1 MEYILPI
8 ILQIVL
14 ISLNAIFASAE
25 IAVISSSSAKLEKL
39 RDEGNKRAK
48 RLLKI
53 SSNPS
58 KFLSTIQV
66 AITLASLLGSAFA
79 ADSFGELLSDSVV
92 GWLAIE
98 NPTAIATVES
108 VCVLAITL
116 VLSFFSIVFGEL
128 VPKRVAMKNP
138 EKTALGISGLLS
150 FVSICFTPFV
160 WILTKTTNGILRLF
174 KINPNEE
181 DSKVTEEEIRLM
193 VNSSTLSGEIDESE
207 NEMIQNIFEFDD
219 ISIAEICTHRTDVT
233 FLYKEDSFADWKKT
247 ILSTRHGFYPVCG
260 ENADDVVGVLN
271 AKKFFRCECNDQE
284 TAIKKTVEKPF
295 LVPETIKADTL
306 FEKMKETRNYFA
318 IVIDEYGGTTGVV
331 TMHDL
336 LEVLVG
342 ELNDKD
348 DVEIVEI
355 KKTGDNVWE
364 IQGTA
369 PIDDVCKE
377 LDITLDSE
385 SFDTFGGY
393 IFGTIDVIPD
403 DGTVFELETDTLSI
417 KVTKIEDHRI
427 EKCIVTKK
435 IVEKNE
441 NDE

>member
-8 ILQIVL
+8 ILQIIL

-39 RDEGNKRAK
+39 RDEGNKNAK

-79 ADSFGELLSDSVV
+79 ADSFGELLSDAVV
-92 GWLAIE
+92 GWFAIE
-98 NPTAIATVES
+98 NATVITTVES

-150 FVSICFTPFV
+150 FVSVCFTPFV
-160 WILTKTTNGILRLF
+160 WVLTKTTNLILRLF

-219 ISIAEICTHRTDVT
+219 ILHNTLGCV
-233 FLYKEDSFADWKKT
+233 LGY
-247 ILSTRHGFYPVCG
+247 LFY
-260 ENADDVVGVLN
+260 VL
-271 AKKFFRCECNDQE
+271 
-284 TAIKKTVEKPF
+284 T
-295 LVPETIKADTL
+295 
-306 FEKMKETRNYFA
+306 
-318 IVIDEYGGTTGVV
+318 
-331 TMHDL
+331 
-336 LEVLVG
+336 
-342 ELNDKD
+342 
-348 DVEIVEI
+348 
-355 KKTGDNVWE
+355 NVWRKKY
-364 IQGTA
+364 
-369 PIDDVCKE
+369 VLKKE
-377 LDITLDSE
+377 SL
-385 SFDTFGGY
+385 
-393 IFGTIDVIPD
+393 
-403 DGTVFELETDTLSI
+403 
-417 KVTKIEDHRI
+417 
-427 EKCIVTKK
+427 
-435 IVEKNE
+435 
-441 NDE
+441 

>member
-39 RDEGNKRAK
+39 GEEGNRSAK

-79 ADSFGELLSDSVV
+79 ADSFGELLSDAVINWLSVTN
-92 GWLAIE
+92 E
-98 NPTAIATVES
+98 TAKATVES
-108 VCVLAITL
+108 VCVLLITL
-116 VLSFFSIVFGEL
+116 ILSFFSIVFGEL
-128 VPKRVAMKNP
+128 VPKRMAMKNP

-150 FVSICFTPFV
+150 FVSVCFTPFV

-174 KINPNEE
+174 RINPDEE

-193 VNSSTLSGEIDESE
+193 VNSSSLSGEIDESE

-219 ISIAEICTHRTDVT
+219 ISVSEICTHRTDVT
-233 FLYKEDSFADWKKT
+233 FLYLDDSFADWKKT
-247 ILSTRHGFYPVCG
+247 IISTRHGFYPVCRG
-260 ENADDVVGVLN
+260 NTDDIMGVLN
-271 AKKFFRCECNDQE
+271 AKKFFRSECKDQE

-318 IVIDEYGGTTGVV
+318 IVIDEYGGTSGVV

-348 DVEIVEI
+348 DVKVVEI
-355 KKTGDNVWE
+355 EKKGEDVWE
-364 IQGTA
+364 ISGTA

-377 LDITLDSE
+377 LDITIDTE
-385 SFDTFGGY
+385 DYDTFGGY
-393 IFGTIDVIPD
+393 ILGSIDAIPD
-403 DGTVFELETDTLSI
+403 DGTVFELETELLSI
-417 KVTKIEDHRI
+417 KVTKLEDHRV

-435 IVEKNE
+435 KIEKEENE
-441 NDE
+441 E